1 MHINTIRHDHIRL
14 YNIILNEI
22 KIQAYK
28 EFSCIQVSCKL
39 LSTLKIEKKMKI
51 NIIKIPRIS
60 NVMNSVKTSNRTM
73 G

>member
-60 NVMNSVKTSNRTM
+60 NDMNSVKTSNRKM

>member
-1 MHINTIRHDHIRL
+1 MHVNTIRHDHLRL

-39 LSTLKIEKKMKI
+39 SSTLKIEKKNENKHYQ
-51 NIIKIPRIS
+51 
-60 NVMNSVKTSNRTM
+60 NSKDFKCYE
-73 G
+73 

>member
-1 MHINTIRHDHIRL
+1 MHVNTIRHDHLRL

-39 LSTLKIEKKMKI
+39 LSTLKIEKKNENKHYQ
-51 NIIKIPRIS
+51 
-60 NVMNSVKTSNRTM
+60 NSKDFKCYE
-73 G
+73 

>member
-39 LSTLKIEKKMKI
+39 SSTLKIEKKK
-51 NIIKIPRIS
+51 
-60 NVMNSVKTSNRTM
+60 
-73 G
+73 